1 MLMAVSLVDQQLAPS
16 FPEAGVVLEYD
27 VDGSVS
33 SGPAASDVDGSVS
46 SGPAASSLLSSG
58 WCCVGI

>member
-1 MLMAVSLVDQQLAPS
+1 MMLIAVSLVDQQLAPL
-16 FPEAGVVLEYD
+16 FPVAGVVLEYD

-33 SGPAASDVDGSVS
+33 SGT
-46 SGPAASSLLSSG
+46 AASSLLSSG